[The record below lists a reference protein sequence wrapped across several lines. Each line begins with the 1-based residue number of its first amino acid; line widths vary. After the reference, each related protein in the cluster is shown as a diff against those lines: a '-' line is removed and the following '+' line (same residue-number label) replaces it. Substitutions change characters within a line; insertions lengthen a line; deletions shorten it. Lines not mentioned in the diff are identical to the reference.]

1 MCPSEKQLARVNLKY
16 KEGGKELM
24 ACEHCSVGSLMIK
37 SRAVDRL
44 PLDGH
49 GVVLPSEDR
58 RGLDAGI

>member
-1 MCPSEKQLARVNLKY
+1 
-16 KEGGKELM
+16 M